1 MQTPGDPAPQLILA
15 SASPR
20 RRQLLAGIGLAV
32 LVLPADIDE
41 TVLAGET
48 AQQYVWR
55 LALTKARAVLAR
67 LSGGVG
73 GGVAGGAGGRE
84 GGEVGDGLGVGL
96 PVLAAD
102 TVVAIDG
109 ELLGKPVDRAD
120 ALAMLGR
127 LSGRTH
133 TVLTAVAVTCRAA
146 QAAPVEIVE
155 VSVTHVTFRAIAA
168 AEAEMYWATGEPRD
182 KAGAYGI
189 QGIGG
194 IFAERIEGSYT
205 GVMGLPIATAEALLR
220 RVGVQCWQNR

>member
-48 AQQYVWR
+48 AQQYVSR

-67 LSGGVG
+67 VSGGVG
-73 GGVAGGAGGRE
+73 GGVGGGVSGRE
-84 GGEVGDGLGVGL
+84 SGEVGDGLGVGL